1 MKKRIPQW
9 FLRTRSPAALSA
21 PPASEHAP
29 WSGVNQTPSSPPPSG
44 WRKWGSNLALK
55 TASLAATVFLAA
67 GLGNS
72 QAATGSEALLNR
84 GFESGTTPWVG
95 AYWGGAFERIA
106 GTPELPAHSGS
117 YLMRL
122 SGDVTDG
129 FFTVTAQG
137 IGAAGN
143 GTFPIPAGA
152 VMHAGAWFKVP
163 DASPEKPCEVRV
175 RPRCNSGVGLTI
187 AAVLTTPD
195 WTFVGDNGTGAGVT
209 MPANDWLDFRL
220 YGPDGG
226 RDVYVDDCQCLVD
239 APALI
244 GTLAL
249 GDAANPTG
257 TTITLQDPFGV
268 AIGSKVI
275 DNPAG
280 TYLFQVANGNYTVA
294 ASKFGYAA
302 NSASVTMAGA
312 DVSVQL
318 ITLAKIDVAAVSGK
332 VTDGGS
338 GVAGIVVR
346 ASRTANPSQFTES
359 APTVTDGSY
368 SLLVE
373 ADNEY
378 ELSVTSGLP
387 MGRIVATV
395 PDPFTPA
402 DATPVTGK
410 NITLGKGP
418 LVYTFDAGTLQGWTD
433 MGGGT
438 HRVVSRTG
446 GDMGAGQTLPNYAG
460 IDNWDARDTS
470 TSTLWL
476 RSPAFVLDAEGDLTF
491 WMAGGT
497 GGGIGMLP
505 ANDAAVPTGQGAT
518 GNGFLG
524 VALRDDT
531 TGNFVLKASRS
542 GSGGN
547 WLQSVFTAAQL
558 AEVTIP
564 GREYTLDFIDTTS
577 GGWGWICLDS
587 ISIPGAPGVPPV
599 YTTISGTVADSG
611 EGVAVHAGSLT
622 GMTLSDGTYTI
633 TNAVVGRSYTLTLT
647 SLPAGKV
654 VDTAPAA
661 FTAVETS
668 NPNKNFTLKTDPD
681 NDPNLLFSA
690 RSSAY
695 TGSGNWATAY
705 PLGAALNRLNTPGTT
720 SINSQNWIVNQRG
733 AGGDDGFEL
742 SGIPGVATGV
752 DIAGASIVVAVR
764 PVYPVGLGG
773 EPRGEIVSLYYNG
786 LVLAADHDTGE
797 VMIARKA
804 WDWRRT
810 GYIMPNGQ
818 ITVLSLV
825 VQLDGACKLYANGV
839 DVWTGAAIG
848 TDSFARLQ
856 GTDTGWMTRIGVGRN
871 PWDGW
876 SSFNGNVGDVAVYKV
891 ALDDTKRAAL
901 ETALMAKYGSSVNFT
916 ITASAGAGGTI
927 TPSGSVTV
935 PQNSDK
941 TFTVTPEK
949 YFDVTSVLLD
959 GATEVVTSP
968 NAASYT
974 LANVTANGSLAASF
988 TEWSPTFIT
997 GKVALSTGTGV
1008 AGIAVTAAG
1017 GREPYK
1023 ALSSDGSVDPLGTF
1037 SIRINP
1043 GVTYTVTATKPGWT
1057 ITPASFTAGIGDL
1070 VNKNF
1075 VATYVGPKQL
1085 VHLTVSPGF
1094 TDDAPLTS
1102 WPNEG
1107 TLGGQFVADGGWDT
1121 VAPVTRASI
1130 GGKKAVEFN
1139 GNKMLLSS
1147 TASSNDKIL
1156 APGSITGPG
1165 SNFTVVAKLYDDG
1178 AGQND
1183 PWEQFFLAWSRRN
1196 GPDGTC
1202 ASFGYGK
1209 GWWGAIGGWG
1219 WGDTNYGALY
1229 PGTDRSVAPAWGQWN
1244 AVAMTSDG
1252 TTVTI
1257 YYNGVAVN
1265 TVAKT
1270 LNWHSNMPISLG
1282 SQFWGDNGEGR
1293 DIPFGGAMTELM
1305 IYDMALSAEEIAALS
1320 AFADPN
1326 DTDADGLP
1334 DAWEMSM
1341 VGNLT
1346 SLTRTG
1352 DFDRDGTSDNAEYR
1366 LGLIPNNGS
1375 SMFKVTIVRHPATG
1389 DVTLTW
1395 PSQMGLKFTVQWT
1408 QDLSM
1413 PNPWQDLAT
1422 LTDTDGGTTETFTD
1436 TGIIGERTLF
1446 YRVALKP

>member
-1 MKKRIPQW
+1 M
-9 FLRTRSPAALSA
+9 
-21 PPASEHAP
+21 
-29 WSGVNQTPSSPPPSG
+29 NQTPSSPKPSG
-44 WRKWGSNLALK
+44 WRKWGANLAAK
-55 TASLAATVFLAA
+55 TATLVAALLLGAGLTAAPAANMLPNSSAETGTLPDAESWFQEFGTADVIEDAALAHTGNRVWKLISADPANNICSVGQLPVVAA
-67 GLGNS
+67 GEKFTVSGWVRIPNAS
-72 QAATGSEALLNR
+72 PTRQVKVR
-84 GFESGTTPWVG
+84 QRWGFLTT
-95 AYWGGAFERIA
+95 GGAFDGANGNADFYIADTNWHLITGPEVTCPTTGDRLVARIYVRN
-106 GTPELPAHSGS
+106 E
-117 YLMRL
+117 YR
-122 SGDVTDG
+122 DVDG
-129 FFTVTAQG
+129 
-137 IGAAGN
+137 
-143 GTFPIPAGA
+143 
-152 VMHAGAWFKVP
+152 
-163 DASPEKPCEVRV
+163 
-175 RPRCNSGVGLTI
+175 
-187 AAVLTTPD
+187 
-195 WTFVGDNGTGAGVT
+195 
-209 MPANDWLDFRL
+209 
-220 YGPDGG
+220 GPDIVDTGNNNFPA
-226 RDVYVDDCQCLVD
+226 YVDDLTAD
-239 APALI
+239 SP
-244 GTLAL
+244 
-249 GDAANPTG
+249 D
-257 TTITLQDPFGV
+257 
-268 AIGSKVI
+268 
-275 DNPAG
+275 
-280 TYLFQVANGNYTVA
+280 YTFA
-294 ASKFGYAA
+294 
-302 NSASVTMAGA
+302 T
-312 DVSVQL
+312 
-318 ITLAKIDVAAVSGK
+318 VSGT
-332 VTDGGS
+332 VTDGGV
-338 GVAGIVVR
+338 GVAGAVVK
-346 ASRTANPSQFTES
+346 ATQ
-359 APTVTDGSY
+359 TDDNTKY
-368 SLLVE
+368 ST
-373 ADNEY
+373 
-378 ELSVTSGLP
+378 SPPTSGLGAYSLSCRVGKEYQLSATSLP
-387 MGRIVATV
+387 AGRAVATA

-402 DATPVTGK
+402 DTNPITGK
-410 NITLGKGP
+410 NLTLTKGP
-418 LVYTFDAGTLQGWTD
+418 ITYDFDAGTLQGWTD

-438 HRVVSRTG
+438 NRVVSRTG
-446 GDMGAGQTLPNYAG
+446 GDMGAGQTLPNYAS
-460 IDNWDARDTS
+460 IDNWDARDSS

-491 WMAGGT
+491 WMGGGS

-531 TGNFVLKASRS
+531 TGAFILKASRS
-542 GSGGN
+542 VSGGN

-587 ISIPGAPGVPPV
+587 ISIPGTPGVPPV
-599 YTTISGTVADSG
+599 YTTISGTVADAG
-611 EGVAVHAGSLT
+611 EGVVVHAGSLT
-622 GMTLSDGTYTI
+622 GLTLSDGTYTI
-633 TNAVVGRSYTLTLT
+633 TNAVVGRSYTMTLT

-654 VDTAPAA
+654 VDTAPAT

-668 NPNKNFTLKTDPD
+668 NPNKNFTLKADPD
-681 NDPNLLFSA
+681 NDPDLFFSA
-690 RSSAY
+690 RSGAY
-695 TGSGNWATAY
+695 TGAGNWATAY

-742 SGIPGVATGV
+742 SGINGVATGV

-764 PVYPVGLGG
+764 PVYPANVGG

-797 VMIARKA
+797 VMIAREA

-825 VQLDGACKLYANGV
+825 VQLDGACKLFANGV

-848 TDSFARLQ
+848 ADAFARLQ

-876 SSFNGNVGDVAVYKV
+876 SSFNGNIGDVYVYKV

-901 ETALMAKYGSSVNFT
+901 ETAMVAKYGSSVNFT

-927 TPSGSVTV
+927 TPSGPVTV

-941 TFTVTPEK
+941 TFTVTPGK

-959 GATEVVTSP
+959 DATEVVTSP

-974 LANVTANGSLAASF
+974 LANVTANGTIAASF

-997 GKVALSTGTGV
+997 GKVALGNGTGV

-1023 ALSSDGSVDPLGTF
+1023 VLTSDGSVDPLGTF

-1043 GVTYTVTATKPGWT
+1043 GVTYTLTAAKPGWT
-1057 ITPASFTAGIGDL
+1057 ITPASFTAGVGDL
-1070 VNKNF
+1070 VNKDF
-1075 VATYVGPKQL
+1075 VATFVGAQRL
-1085 VHLTVSPGF
+1085 VHLTVSSDF

-1102 WPNEG
+1102 WPNQG
-1107 TLGGQFVADGGWDT
+1107 TLGGQFVADGAWDT

-1147 TASSNDKIL
+1147 TASSNDKIR

-1196 GPDGTC
+1196 GPEGTC

-1219 WGDTNYGALY
+1219 WGDTNYGAVY

-1257 YYNGVAVN
+1257 YYNGVPVN
-1265 TVAKT
+1265 TVTKT

-1326 DTDADGLP
+1326 DTDADALP

-1375 SMFKVTIVRHPATG
+1375 SMFKVTIVRNPTTG

-1395 PSQMGLKFTVQWT
+1395 PSQMGLNFTVQWT
-1408 QDLSM
+1408 QDLAM

-1436 TGIIGERTLF
+1436 TGIIGERALF